1 MKREISSVAVTRE
14 GRVMLR
20 CLAWVC
26 VCLAVLPCSLSMAAD
41 VSLFAGGEYDNHGQG
56 FTYLGVDVTQRLNET
71 VGVAGRVVP
80 NYLTY
85 KYHSNDVLIKAK
97 SPGLT
102 AVAGIKLF
110 SGQTLFGVYGG
121 VELRNT
127 DLNPDDRSSSQR
139 GSTSAGTIQGEL
151 DTWLTKT
158 TNLYVF
164 GSYSGTSNFSYE
176 RAKLKQQVTNFD
188 YREPYTLLIGAEQF
202 YGRNS
207 DFHGQGYGAIVELY
221 SIPLN
226 ASIGLR
232 GGYKH
237 DSTYGN
243 GFYGGFE
250 LYKGF

>member
-1 MKREISSVAVTRE
+1 MKPEISPVASAR
-14 GRVMLR
+14 RIR
-20 CLAWVC
+20 IIARQLAWAGI
-26 VCLAVLPCSLSMAAD
+26 LLTVLFSSLSSAAN
-41 VSLFAGGEYDNHGQG
+41 VSLFAGGEFDDHGQG
-56 FTYLGVDVTQRLNET
+56 FSYLGVDVTQRLNET
-71 VGVAGRVVP
+71 VAVAGRVVP
-80 NYLTY
+80 SYLTY
-85 KYHSNDVLIKAK
+85 KYYSNDVLIKAK

-102 AVAGIKLF
+102 AVAGVKLF
-110 SGQTLFGVYGG
+110 WGQTLFGVYGG

-127 DLNPDDRSSSQR
+127 DLDPDDRSSSQR

-176 RAKLKQQVTNFD
+176 RAKLKQQITNFD
-188 YREPYTLLIGAEQF
+188 YRQPYTLFVGAEQF

-207 DFHGQGYGAIVELY
+207 DFHGQGYGALVELY
-221 SIPLN
+221 SLPLN
-226 ASIGLR
+226 ASICLR

-243 GFYGGFE
+243 GAYGGLE